1 MCIVQRTVFLHPTVE
16 MSRFLPVRLV
26 RLIEYFNIKYNDQ
39 DSKDDSIVDRNA
51 LVYVHSKLLDV
62 LNSGQYDVSDI
73 VIKQAIEMSLEDVLF
88 CLFTYNGTS
97 FLLCV
102 GACSKCY
109 RKCLGLNSCHSG
121 SYMTLQHA
129 STPLA
134 VGPTNLRDSFLKSAV
149 RLLFSED
156 GCNVSYYNALEC
168 AEQKKDWTSLYTE
181 WGCTIETLRSEK
193 EEIEKIALKLATDF
207 FNFLMMRV
215 SAFVGLNR
223 QTV

>member
-1 MCIVQRTVFLHPTVE
+1 MWCA
-16 MSRFLPVRLV
+16 LPDRSA
-26 RLIEYFNIKYNDQ
+26 RLIEYFNSKYPDRE
-39 DSKDDSIVDRNA
+39 SKNCSIVDSDA
-51 LVYVHSKLLDV
+51 LAHVHSKLSVV
-62 LNSGQYDVSDI
+62 LNSGHYDVSDT

-109 RKCLGLNSCHSG
+109 RKCRGLNSCYSG

-134 VGPTNLRDSFLKSAV
+134 ICPANLRDSFLKSAV

-156 GCNVSYYNALEC
+156 GCNVSYYNALER
-168 AEQKKDWTSLYTE
+168 AEQENDWTSLYTE

-193 EEIEKIALKLATDF
+193 EEIEKIALRLATDF
-207 FNFLMMRV
+207 FNFLKMHV